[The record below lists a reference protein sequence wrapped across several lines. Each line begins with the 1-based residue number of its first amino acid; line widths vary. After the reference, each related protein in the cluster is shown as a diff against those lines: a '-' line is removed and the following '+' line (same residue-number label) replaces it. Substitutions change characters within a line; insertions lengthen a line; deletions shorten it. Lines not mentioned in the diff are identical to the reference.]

1 MPAPEKKRKTLKIRA
16 IGNSLGV
23 VLPKDVLASL
33 GAGEGDAISVMSTGD
48 GVILRREDAEYEDHM
63 RRVEKIMARY
73 PNTLKALAK

>member
-1 MPAPEKKRKTLKIRA
+1 MQHLKVRR

-23 VLPKDVLASL
+23 VLPKEILADL
-33 GAGEGDAISVMSTGD
+33 GAGEGDEITVIATAN
-48 GVILRREDAEYEDHM
+48 GVELRREDVEYEDHM